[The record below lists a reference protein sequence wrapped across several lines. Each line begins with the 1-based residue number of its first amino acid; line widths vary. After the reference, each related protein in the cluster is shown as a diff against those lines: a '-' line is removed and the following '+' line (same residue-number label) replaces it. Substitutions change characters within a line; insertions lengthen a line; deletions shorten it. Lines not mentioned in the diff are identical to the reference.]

1 MILCMNLG
9 RCGPGKFNA
18 LPCLILITILSV
30 FAVEA
35 GQWDTEGARRAFT
48 EAEKKYEELQ
58 QNPDAT
64 ISEYLQCARAYR
76 SVYARDP
83 HYTDSADAVYYEGLL
98 YQRMGKL
105 FDKLEYY
112 HLAVKRFNF
121 LVSDYGGNNKCPDA
135 LRRIG
140 EIYSNN
146 LNDPDKAQEAYRI
159 LKNNY
164 GYTKIPPSAAVSS
177 PAPKV
182 SQETKSAGMQNKS
195 IQTEKRTRIHN
206 IRHWSSRDYTR
217 LVIDMDSDTQYEK
230 SLLDNPSRMYFD
242 IFNATLKDGLH
253 NRTYTIKDRFL
264 KQVRVAQY
272 KPDTVRIV
280 LDFTNFKTYSV
291 FKLQNPDRIVIDL
304 HNHPGEQEKANKPQ
318 PLNPSSTET
327 SNASEAASPPKK
339 DPDSRVIPKE
349 NNTTEAVP
357 TQEPKPPLI
366 GKKVLLPEVIQ
377 KDLPD
382 TPKAAE
388 PTSYGK
394 RTLTRMLGLKIG
406 RIVLDP
412 GHGGHDLGTV
422 GPGGLLEKNLVL
434 SLAFKLKEML
444 EQKLGAEV
452 ILTRDKDIF
461 VSLEKRT
468 EIANQN
474 RADLFISIHANSSR
488 SRSISG
494 VETYYLDFAKTD
506 SEREVAARENAGAGR
521 SVSDLE
527 NIVKQITQADKS
539 AESKELASIIQKRLY
554 GKARTLLSS
563 TRDRGVRRAPFIVL
577 IGANMPSV
585 LTEVAFISNPKVEK
599 ILNNE
604 INRDHLADALFSGIE
619 DYMKKLGSYPIA
631 YRTNQNK

>member
-1 MILCMNLG
+1 MNLG
-9 RCGPGKFNA
+9 KCGPVKFNA
-18 LPCLILITILSV
+18 LPCLILFAILSV

-35 GQWDTEGARRAFT
+35 GQWDTAGAHRAFT

-58 QNPDAT
+58 QKPDA
-64 ISEYLQCARAYR
+64 SSSDYLQCARAYK

-83 HYTDSADAVYYEGLL
+83 HYTGSADAVYKEGIL
-98 YQRMGKL
+98 YQKMGEL
-105 FDKLEYY
+105 FKMQEYY
-112 HLAVKRFNF
+112 HLAVKSFNF
-121 LVSDYGGNNKCPDA
+121 LVSDYGGNDNCQDA
-135 LRRIG
+135 LLRIG
-140 EIYSNN
+140 EIFSKK
-146 LNDPDKAQEAYRI
+146 LNDPEKAQEAYRT
-159 LKNNY
+159 LKTNY
-164 GYTKIPPSAAVSS
+164 GYTKIPPSAFASS
-177 PAPKV
+177 PAPQV
-182 SQETKSAGMQNKS
+182 PQETKSAGSQNKS
-195 IQTEKRTRIHN
+195 IQTEKRTRIRN
-206 IRHWSSRDYTR
+206 VRHWSSRDYTR
-217 LVIDMDSDTQYEK
+217 LVIDMDADARYEK
-230 SLLDNPSRMYFD
+230 ALLENPVRMYFD
-242 IFNATLKDGLH
+242 IYNATLMEGLH
-253 NRTYTIKDRFL
+253 NRTYTIKDRFV

-272 KPDTVRIV
+272 TRDTVRIV

-304 HNHPGEQEKANKPQ
+304 HNHPGEQEKINKPE
-318 PLNPSSTET
+318 PLKPAPTEG
-327 SNASEAASPPKK
+327 SDPSEAASPPKK
-339 DPDSRVIPKE
+339 DPDSPAIPKE
-349 NNTTEAVP
+349 NMTTDVVP
-357 TQEPKPPLI
+357 NRQPKPPLI
-366 GKKVLLPEVIQ
+366 GKKVLLSELIQ

-388 PTSYGK
+388 PTSHGK

-406 RIVLDP
+406 RIVIDP

-422 GPGGLLEKNLVL
+422 GPGGLLEKNLAL

-444 EQKLGAEV
+444 EQNLGAEV

-474 RADLFISIHANSSR
+474 QADLFISIHANSSR

-494 VETYYLDFAKTD
+494 VETYYLDFAQTD
-506 SEREVAARENAGAGR
+506 SDREVAARENAGAGK
-521 SVSDLE
+521 SVRDLE

-554 GKARTLLSS
+554 GTARTLFSS

-577 IGANMPSV
+577 VGANMPSI
-585 LTEVAFISNPKVEK
+585 LTEVAFISNPKDEK
-599 ILNNE
+599 ILNKE
-604 INRDHLADALFSGIE
+604 KNRDHLADALFSGIE